1 MPSPVRYDGGP
12 GGGGRDPWANDP
24 RRRARPAADP
34 GRLTARPA
42 RRMPS
47 PTPTRRP
54 PTAVASGRTTVPR
67 VDGAVGRTFGDYVI
81 LERLG
86 AGGMGVVYRALQ
98 SNARRLVALK
108 LVKADWWGDSTVA
121 SDRKSDS
128 RFRNEAQCAGEA
140 RARSHRADLRG
151 RPRRGRALL
160 LDAADRR
167 AEPGPDDPRGRA
179 ARPASGR
186 GLPRADRPGRAV
198 RPRPRHRAPRRQALE
213 YHGGPAGPAVPDRPG
228 PVQVAGGDRGHQR
241 GRQADGHGRV
251 HVARAGPG
259 RSARR
264 DGASTST
271 DWGQPCSR
279 C

>member
-1 MPSPVRYDGGP
+1 MSRRSSETRGP
-12 GGGGRDPWANDP
+12 LPT
-24 RRRARPAADP
+24 PAASLPDLLE
-34 GRLTARPA
+34 GAFA
-42 RRMPS
+42 D
-47 PTPTRRP
+47 
-54 PTAVASGRTTVPR
+54 ADADATTTDGSRVQTDEVPQ

-128 RFRNEAQCAGEA
+128 RFRNEA
-140 RARSHRADLRG
+140 RALAQLEHDHIVPIYEVGHVEGAL
-151 RPRRGRALL
+151 LL

-259 RSARR
+259 RSARW
-264 DGASTST
+264 DG
-271 DWGQPCSR
+271 R
-279 C
+279 